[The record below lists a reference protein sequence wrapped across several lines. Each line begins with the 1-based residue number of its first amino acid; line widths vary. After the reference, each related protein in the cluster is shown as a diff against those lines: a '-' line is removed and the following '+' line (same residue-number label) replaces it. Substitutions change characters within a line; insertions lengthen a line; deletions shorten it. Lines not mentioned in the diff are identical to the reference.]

1 MAEPIEIIIR
11 KGTGG
16 IGTGFGE
23 PAFNPKGRDTKFGTE
38 AEDFLS
44 KNKQDGDKAIAAVIA
59 FGIASMKREI
69 NYSIAQYGNQTGN
82 YIAQAEMQVAM
93 EGVNNILSVA
103 LATAAGFKYGQAPGA
118 IIGAAI
124 ATGNIAINY
133 FNQYR
138 TLQTNIAKLDTYANK
153 MRERA
158 GTISSNGSRGTDY

>member
-1 MAEPIEIIIR
+1 MIIDYQDSSTIGHGR
-11 KGTGG
+11 GYPTGL
-16 IGTGFGE
+16 E
-23 PAFNPKGRDTKFGTE
+23 HTE
-38 AEDFLS
+38 KMD
-44 KNKQDGDKAIAAVIA
+44 VIA
-59 FGIASMKREI
+59 ESLPKSFM
-69 NYSIAQYGNQTGN
+69 SIAQYGNQTGN